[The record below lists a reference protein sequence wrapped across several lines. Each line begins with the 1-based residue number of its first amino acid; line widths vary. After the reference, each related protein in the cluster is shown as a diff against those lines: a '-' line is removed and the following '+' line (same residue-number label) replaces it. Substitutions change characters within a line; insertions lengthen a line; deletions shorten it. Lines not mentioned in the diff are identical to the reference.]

1 MNARRPHPRPTMVDV
16 AKIAGVS
23 FKTVSRVVNGVST
36 VDPVL
41 AERVQDAAAELGYR
55 PNQMAAALKSGSST
69 AMIGLVIKD
78 VSNEFY
84 AAITQ
89 GTAEIAAERGVQLI
103 TACSDEEEV
112 SEDLELATIFEL
124 CRRRADGLII
134 VPHSPDQ
141 SSLAGEVAMGTPMVF
156 VDRAPSGLAADS
168 VVIDN
173 AHGAALA
180 ISHLADQGHERIGMV
195 FDSLDITPMQERL
208 DGARGQLQQLGL
220 PTDTSLCRTGVH
232 GPDASA
238 RAVADLLDSPDP
250 PAAIFCGNNR
260 ATIGAVEEIWRR
272 QADVAIAGFDDFK
285 LAHLM
290 PLPLTLVSYDAA
302 ALGREAARLLFAR
315 IDGDTAPQQHLI
327 LPVALR
333 ESGIRSPAPT
343 LETP

>member
-1 MNARRPHPRPTMVDV
+1 MDARRSHPRPTMVDV
-16 AKIAGVS
+16 AKLAGVS

-41 AERVQDAAAELGYR
+41 AGRVREAAGEIGYR

-89 GTAEIAAERGVQLI
+89 GTSEVATERGVQLI
-103 TACSDEEEV
+103 TACSPEEEV
-112 SEDLELATIFEL
+112 SEEVEQATIFEL

-141 SSLAGEVAMGTPMVF
+141 SGLAREAAMGTPMVF
-156 VDRAPSGLAADS
+156 VDRAPRGLAADS
-168 VVIDN
+168 VVLDN
-173 AHGAALA
+173 ARGAALA

-195 FDSLDITPMQERL
+195 FDSLAITAMQQRL
-208 DGARGQLQQLGL
+208 DGARRQLEQLSL
-220 PTDTSLCRTGVH
+220 ATDQGLCRTGVH
-232 GPDASA
+232 GPQASA
-238 RAVADLLDSPDP
+238 RAVADLLDQPDP
-250 PAAIFCGNNR
+250 PTAIFCGNNR
-260 ATIGAVEEIWRR
+260 ATIGAVEEIWARGT
-272 QADVAIAGFDDFK
+272 DVAIAGFDDFK

-290 PLPLTLVSYDAA
+290 PLPLTLVSYDAE

-315 IDGDTAPQQHLI
+315 IDGDTAPPRDLV

-333 ESGIRSPAPT
+333 QSGIRPNPPCQ
-343 LETP
+343 EER